1 MQLLIEILLKIF
13 HGKGILTKDLGVR
26 AIVAPLI
33 PVLGRQRQV
42 DLCEFEDS
50 LVYIV
55 SSGIARVI

>member
-13 HGKGILTKDLGVR
+13 HGKGIRTKDLGVR

-42 DLCEFEDS
+42 DLCVFEDN

>member
-42 DLCEFEDS
+42 DLCVFEDN

-55 SSGIARVI
+55 SSRTARAI

>member
-42 DLCEFEDS
+42 DLCVFEDN

>member
-42 DLCEFEDS
+42 DLCVFEDN

-55 SSGIARVI
+55 SSGLARVI